1 MNSWSGD
8 KAVVELSVGECVG
21 NVAAAPR
28 GGGRGR
34 GGEGEGVAPFSDALS
49 FHAQNAAYAERPC
62 DMTRSYVHD
71 SVIVIILV
79 RVVYMTAY
87 AQRQM

>member
-1 MNSWSGD
+1 
-8 KAVVELSVGECVG
+8 
-21 NVAAAPR
+21 
-28 GGGRGR
+28 
-34 GGEGEGVAPFSDALS
+34 VAPFSDALS